1 MSIHSSLKVS
11 GKLGGHRNV
20 LTRPERLAKLLEEGR
35 REETDSV
42 FGLQKVR
49 NIMMKTKKT
58 KKEKE
63 GEEGEAGTDVAATEG
78 EAKDK
83 K

>member
-1 MSIHSSLKVS
+1 MSIHSSLKAT

-20 LTRPERLAKLLEEGR
+20 LTRPERLVRLLEEGA
-35 REETDSV
+35 REESDSV

-49 NIMMKTKKT
+49 NILMKTKKT
-58 KKEKE
+58 KKDKDEDSA
-63 GEEGEAGTDVAATEG
+63 EEVKEAGSG
-78 EAKDK
+78 DK

>member
-58 KKEKE
+58 KK
-63 GEEGEAGTDVAATEG
+63 T
-78 EAKDK
+78 K
-83 K
+83 KSKKSKKRN

>member
-35 REETDSV
+35 REEADSV

-49 NIMMKTKKT
+49 NILLKTKKT
-58 KKEKE
+58 KKDKGDDAAAEESTEAASKEEK
-63 GEEGEAGTDVAATEG
+63 
-78 EAKDK
+78 K
-83 K
+83 